1 MLNHTE
7 SPFWAI
13 DEDAKSKFGY
23 NIGLE
28 NLELSKNS
36 IIQIGL
42 IIKLFHQRLN
52 PVYQMFPSLW
62 SGRMNVFFQMFL
74 KKTLSK
80 IEQELGNKYELINGE
95 CDLMNEEINIE
106 QIDKDLKEF
115 LQDPSKYAD
124 KKGIIY
130 KSKEALNKEIQAAYE
145 DWKNIEFKWTTI

>member
-95 CDLMNEEINIE
+95 YDLMNEEINIE

>member
-36 IIQIGL
+36 IIQIAS